1 MIFRPIDIHSDWH
14 FPKSVCKNSDLKWA
28 WAAMQYLVNI
38 HVIHHV
44 TNLSSW
50 SAFHTWTLEAAASLP
65 CYAFACYISSTTL
78 QLSFCI
84 TSCSSVFDQL
94 FVSTDWWVASIVSL
108 NLKRRKKSISFYR
121 HLKVF
126 LNRQAVPGGKCT
138 PIFKPVSQELVCS
151 LIDNKC
157 FQFFVPDTV
166 PLIVPLTWL
175 SYDEWFIL
183 AFFWVCVFFSDRR
196 CLCRLF
202 LR

>member
-1 MIFRPIDIHSDWH
+1 MIFRPVDIHSDWH

-44 TNLSSW
+44 TNLSGW
-50 SAFHTWTLEAAASLP
+50 SAFHTWTSLLTLEAAASLP

-108 NLKRRKKSISFYR
+108 NLKRRKKEHKLLSSPQGFSQQAGSAWG
-121 HLKVF
+121 KVHSHF
-126 LNRQAVPGGKCT
+126 QT
-138 PIFKPVSQELVCS
+138 SQSGTGL
-151 LIDNKC
+151 
-157 FQFFVPDTV
+157 QFD
-166 PLIVPLTWL
+166 WQ
-175 SYDEWFIL
+175 
-183 AFFWVCVFFSDRR
+183 
-196 CLCRLF
+196 
-202 LR
+202 